1 MPDLLGATNPV
12 PGHDR
17 GVVNRNVQLP
27 VDNDRIQNVVDPS
40 RVSRPDRR
48 TDQQDNN
55 LQGQNKIRYD
65 SNFQVFLKRLRE
77 TPDMAES
84 LRTIL
89 TDRDAVFSGIHEGT
103 AQELAELIEF
113 LKLDESQLFK
123 FLLGQIKYGTQF
135 GGALFTLLRNAYNRA
150 DSDTVRADI
159 LRFLKSYADFFSTDH
174 ITGNILRDLNGMAGA
189 MPGSWAEQLR
199 ALTEQL
205 NQLMQAGN
213 RKDALLLLQRQIF
226 PFMSQY
232 VTRSH
237 DMGLA
242 RELLSMLALN
252 VSRYENGSVE
262 NMLEGFHQLKG
273 YATLKNQLS
282 QIDDRSLLLLLER
295 GRIDQDSPAA
305 RFADHLAQAANR
317 AIHGSGTAE
326 TQQAFQEII
335 RAMLINESV
344 YMPLNHYLLPL
355 QMNGKLMFSE
365 LWVDPDAE
373 DDQKEE
379 RGRGERTIKC
389 LFKMDVESLGLIDV
403 VLISRG
409 TDVDMQVSCSGQALQ
424 FSEKIEQGID
434 EILRRNELTPVRVA
448 VRRMDRPAALTDVF
462 PQIFERKDSMNVKV

>member
-27 VDNDRIQNVVDPS
+27 QDNNRIQNVVDPG

-55 LQGQNKIRYD
+55 LQGQTKVRYD

-84 LRTIL
+84 MRTIFAE
-89 TDRDAVFSGIHEGT
+89 RDAVLSGIHEGT
-103 AQELAELIEF
+103 AQELSELITF
-113 LKLDESQLFK
+113 LQMDEAQLLK

-150 DSDTVRADI
+150 DSDSVRSDI

-174 ITGNILRDLNGMAGA
+174 IKGNILRDLNGMAGA
-189 MPGSWAEQLR
+189 MPGSWAEKLR
-199 ALTEQL
+199 AMTEQL
-205 NQLMQAGN
+205 EQLMEAGN
-213 RKDALLLLQRQIF
+213 RKDALLLLQRQVF
-226 PFMSQY
+226 PYMSQY
-232 VTRSH
+232 VSRSH

-242 RELLSMLALN
+242 RSLLSMLALN
-252 VSRYENGSVE
+252 VSRYENGSE
-262 NMLEGFHQLKG
+262 ESMLEGFHQLKG
-273 YATLKNQLS
+273 YGTLKAQLG
-282 QIDDRSLLLLLER
+282 QIDDPSLLLLLER
-295 GRIDQDSPAA
+295 GRIDPNSSAA
-305 RFADHLAQAANR
+305 RFADQLTQAANR
-317 AIHGSGTAE
+317 AMHGAGTAE

-355 QMNGKLMFSE
+355 QMDGKTLFSE

-373 DDQKEE
+373 DEQKEQQ
-379 RGRGERTIKC
+379 GRGERTVKC
-389 LFKMDVESLGLIDV
+389 LFKMDVESLGMIDV
-403 VLISRG
+403 VLVSRG
-409 TDVDMQVSCSGQALQ
+409 ADVDMQVSCSGQALQ
-424 FSEKIEQGID
+424 FSKQIEQGIN
-434 EILRRNELTPVRVA
+434 EILRRNELTPVRVT
-448 VRRMDRPAALTDVF
+448 VRRMERPAALTDVF
-462 PQIFERKDSMNVKV
+462 PQIFERRDSMNVKV